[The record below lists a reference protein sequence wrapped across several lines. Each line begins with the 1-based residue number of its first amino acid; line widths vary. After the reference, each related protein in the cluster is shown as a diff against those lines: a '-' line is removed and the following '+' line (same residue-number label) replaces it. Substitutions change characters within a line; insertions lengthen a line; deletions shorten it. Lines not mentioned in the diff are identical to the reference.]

1 MLDTNAGLIAAGT
14 GSRFRNAGISCPKPL
29 IEISG
34 MPLMGWTLSQFAQ
47 AGLEKLKVIFNTSNC
62 KPCMDYIAR
71 HFSWFEVD
79 AVCRDTASSFESFMD
94 VLSRSRNRRI
104 LITTTDSIYPPG
116 KLKALLEYAD
126 TLPQGVMVLGLTGFI
141 DDEKP
146 LYATADQSGRVTA
159 LGNEPAQLV
168 TNGVYLMPAGA
179 CEAGKGKT
187 FPALRKFLA
196 FLVEN
201 GLECHGFD
209 MGKSVDV
216 DRPEDMVQ
224 AERFAGNFQKDQ
236 VSASMP

>member
-1 MLDTNAGLIAAGT
+1 MIDINAGLIAAGT
-14 GSRFRNAGISCPKPL
+14 GSRFRKSGFACPKPL

-34 MPLMGWTLSQFAQ
+34 IPLMGWTLNQFVD

-62 KPCMDYIAR
+62 KPCMEYISR
-71 HFSWFEVD
+71 NFTQLEVD

-116 KLKALLEYAD
+116 KLKALLEHAE
-126 TLPQGVMVLGLTGFI
+126 TLPEDAMLLGLTGFI

-146 LYATADQSGRVTA
+146 LYATVDQGGNISA
-159 LGNEPAQLV
+159 LGNDPAPLV

-179 CEAGKGKT
+179 YEAGMGKT

-196 FLVEN
+196 FLIEI
-201 GLECHGFD
+201 GLKCHGFD

-216 DRPEDMVQ
+216 DRPEDIVQ
-224 AERFAGNFQKDQ
+224 AEKFAVTF
-236 VSASMP
+236 